1 MSQSPSQEAPSAPVS
16 PSDRF
21 VVDFLRNYWYLLV
34 IVLVFGATFFYW
46 WRFYAFTD
54 QGYAPKQPIAFS
66 HELHAGKHAMDCS
79 YCHFNAERGRHA
91 GVPPA
96 SVCLGCH
103 SPDKGGVGAG
113 IEEVEKMVGIF
124 SSEVEDSYTMHELTY
139 FNVEGAP
146 DAPQDAIQKEGGV
159 VHWER
164 IHKLPDHVYFSHE
177 WHVAAGVSCQTCHGP
192 IEEMEVVY
200 QYADLSMGW
209 CIDCHRN
216 DNYVGG
222 PGFDGESME
231 TFTVGV
237 GDYDVIRSRIRPDN
251 APYFNT
257 EIVEAKEKLAKAKE
271 KRLQRKR
278 PRSKVTSRVTCVAAM
293 IHSLKVS
300 STLKVSLR
308 LFQPWN
314 ISPKPRPRRWNACL
328 PSIQDLPRW
337 RVKICLKPPCVLWRF
352 ERAPWFLPQC
362 SYPLPHLPPI
372 GFNKP
377 TSSPFNPVGPKA
389 SYDY

>member
-1 MSQSPSQEAPSAPVS
+1 MSESPKTAVPSGFES

-34 IVLVFGATFFYW
+34 IVLVFAGTFFYW
-46 WRFYAFTD
+46 WRYYAFTD
-54 QGYAPKQPIAFS
+54 EGYAPKQPIAFS
-66 HELHAGKHAMDCS
+66 HELHAGKHGLDCS

-103 SPDKGGVGAG
+103 SPEKGGVGAG
-113 IEEVEKMVGIF
+113 IPEVEKLVGIL

-146 DAPQDAIQKEGGV
+146 EVPEDAVQKEGGI

-200 QYADLSMGW
+200 QYADLTMGW
-209 CIDCHRN
+209 CIDCHRG

-222 PGFDGESME
+222 PGFDGENME

-257 EIVEAKEKLAKAKE
+257 EILKAKE
-271 KRLQRKR
+271 KMAKAHGEKPAEKVAQKPESEAEGYQ
-278 PRSKVTSRVTCVAAM
+278 PRNMRGGYDPALEGKLNKEGELEIVPTMEYFTEAQAQKM
-293 IHSLKVS
+293 QKLLAKY
-300 STLKVSLR
+300 
-308 LFQPWN
+308 P
-314 ISPKPRPRRWNACL
+314 
-328 PSIQDLPRW
+328 DLPRW
-337 RVKICLKPPCVLWRF
+337 RVQDLP
-352 ERAPWFLPQC
+352 ETHRAFYGDFTGPLG
-362 SYPLPHLPPI
+362 SYH
-372 GFNKP
+372 NAP
-377 TSSPFNPVGPKA
+377 THCNTCHQ
-389 SYDY
+389 